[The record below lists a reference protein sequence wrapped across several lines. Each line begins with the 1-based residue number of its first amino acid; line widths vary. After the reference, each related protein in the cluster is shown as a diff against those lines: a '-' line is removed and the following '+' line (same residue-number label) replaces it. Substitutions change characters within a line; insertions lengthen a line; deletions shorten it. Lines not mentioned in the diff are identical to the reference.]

1 MYLSECLF
9 FNPCFSL
16 TFHQMTRTYYSI
28 QDIFFYSLFYGVSHF
43 CDFQLD
49 LRKQHI
55 VKWEQLRLLSLA
67 QIHSLSLSSRW
78 LHLPVWLWTLK
89 TIEMFS
95 TANLTIISW
104 PGPKQISVVFQN
116 WNSECFL
123 MHKIFACAFLF
134 SKLGHPSLEL
144 YKIFLCLYLGIT
156 GDLYAACIYHVGLE
170 RDGKQGK
177 WDRGLGFWCGDI
189 FPPPGAISWHASIA
203 TLLHC

>member
-1 MYLSECLF
+1 MFEGFQKSRNLLVSLHKAHKLIFSYLAIPFIWDPLYRDLFPTHLDLVLWNRKKMYLSECLF

-95 TANLTIISW
+95 TATKWKLDNHLLTWTQANLCC
-104 PGPKQISVVFQN
+104 V
-116 WNSECFL
+116 
-123 MHKIFACAFLF
+123 
-134 SKLGHPSLEL
+134 SKL
-144 YKIFLCLYLGIT
+144 
-156 GDLYAACIYHVGLE
+156 
-170 RDGKQGK
+170 KQ
-177 WDRGLGFWCGDI
+177 WVFSN
-189 FPPPGAISWHASIA
+189 A
-203 TLLHC
+203 